1 MGQSVSDLT
10 HSASGPATKTSQ
22 QASEI
27 EECRK
32 EKLVCQESAEA
43 GRRTNPRLRPQ
54 EPPKPPAP
62 SPDHVQSSKE
72 HPASRKQAGHSPAPE
87 GRETQQG
94 LLNQEEKIQAE
105 GEPLLKQSSPPEPG
119 ESTPLEHITH
129 QAAAKA
135 GKGRETGAELSGS
148 RPPAEAAGSS
158 AAEAAPGGTPLGH
171 EEAGTPAPAAVWLA
185 KEEPLPAPAAG
196 PVGTQEVSLAAPGT
210 PGMETTAGE
219 VPAGAQLLPA
229 ASREEGIQAA
239 DGSALQR
246 KFSGGMLWEESAK
259 PEPKGPQGKEGGE
272 QTATAPCPE
281 PAAPSGTVE
290 GGAEVHPQVPLIL
303 PSSKKPQDLTLE
315 EKMQHKN
322 LVSSLKNYLLLLLNM
337 SDSSKDATRGDPDP
351 RGEEQPS
358 AEEDVLPEV
367 GIAGLS
373 PRTSRRVLEKVQNN
387 QLFQTAE
394 NLPLTP
400 RTSRRITG
408 MINEELVTSQEMLAS
423 RPVPPRRR
431 TQVTPVVEGLS
442 VPAIVVGSVP
452 VVAAGQ
458 PAGNS
463 WDLPPASSEKERP
476 EDPLA
481 TLPCATP
488 EELASGAR
496 RKIYLPKAKQAGDEE
511 EPTMESPG
519 HMKSPAV
526 SPRQSRKNAALL
538 QAPAQAPSPPAEQ
551 RSLTLMRKMATLEV
565 PKLYEEPTGDSG
577 GEQEVPEDAKPEA
590 QSAESKRANNPFK
603 GEGRGDPHG
612 ACLLAGAGQ
621 PRW

>member
-1 MGQSVSDLT
+1 M
-10 HSASGPATKTSQ
+10 
-22 QASEI
+22 
-27 EECRK
+27 
-32 EKLVCQESAEA
+32 
-43 GRRTNPRLRPQ
+43 NPRLRPQ

-62 SPDHVQSSKE
+62 SPDHVKSSKE

-94 LLNQEEKIQAE
+94 LLNREEKSQAE

-119 ESTPLEHITH
+119 ESACREHITQ
-129 QAAAKA
+129 QAAAKD
-135 GKGRETGAELSGS
+135 GKGSEAGAELSGS
-148 RPPAEAAGSS
+148 CPPAEAAGSS
-158 AAEAAPGGTPLGH
+158 AAEAAPGETPLGH
-171 EEAGTPAPAAVWLA
+171 EEAGTPAPTAVQLA

-196 PVGTQEVSLAAPGT
+196 PVGAQEAPLAAHGT
-210 PGMETTAGE
+210 PGMETTVGD

-229 ASREEGIQAA
+229 ASGETGIQAA
-239 DGSALQR
+239 DGSAPQGR
-246 KFSGGMLWEESAK
+246 FSGGMLWEESAK
-259 PEPKGPQGKEGGE
+259 PEPEGPPGKEGGE

-290 GGAEVHPQVPLIL
+290 GGAEVHPQVPPVL
-303 PSSKKPQDLTLE
+303 PSPKKPQDLTLE

-337 SDSSKDATRGDPDP
+337 SDSSKDATGGDPDP
-351 RGEEQPS
+351 RGKEQPS
-358 AEEDVLPEV
+358 AEEDVLPEI

-431 TQVTPVVEGLS
+431 ARAAPGAGGLS

-452 VVAAGQ
+452 AAAAGQ

-463 WDLPPASSEKERP
+463 WDLPPTSPEKESP
-476 EDPLA
+476 GDPLA
-481 TLPCATP
+481 ALPCATP

-496 RKIYLPKAKQAGDEE
+496 RKIYLPKAKQTEE
-511 EPTMESPG
+511 EEGATPESPG
-519 HMKSPAV
+519 HARSPAV

-551 RSLTLMRKMATLEV
+551 RSPTLTRKMATLEV
-565 PKLYEEPTGDSG
+565 PKLYEEPMGDSG

-590 QSAESKRANNPFK
+590 QPAESKRANNPFK

-612 ACLLAGAGQ
+612 ARLLVGAGQ
-621 PRW
+621 PSR